1 MKTFLEHVAADIIRR
16 YGTQLNRI
24 AVVFPN
30 KRASLFLD
38 DALARIAGKPIWSP
52 AYITI
57 SDLFRQNSSLS
68 IGDPIRLVCASVPD
82 LQAHHRPCQHQR
94 RDARPLL

>member
-1 MKTFLEHVAADIIRR
+1 MKSFLEIVASDIICR

-30 KRASLFLD
+30 KRASLFLN
-38 DALARIAGKPIWSP
+38 DALARIAQMPIWSP

-68 IGDPIRLVCASVPD
+68 VGDPIRLI
-82 LQAHHRPCQHQR
+82 
-94 RDARPLL
+94 

>member
-52 AYITI
+52 AYM
-57 SDLFRQNSSLS
+57 
-68 IGDPIRLVCASVPD
+68 PAIRMSNRRVPT
-82 LQAHHRPCQHQR
+82 PCR
-94 RDARPLL
+94 RCIR